1 MELVSVGDLAK
12 MLDKSKSTIA
22 YYQTKGL
29 IQPVGV
35 AGKTMVF
42 DKKATVARIKR
53 INALQGK
60 DKGKSLEEI
69 KTILDAD
76 KTA

>member
-12 MLDKSKSTIA
+12 ELDRSKSTIA

-29 IQPVGV
+29 VVPIGV

-42 DKKATVARIKR
+42 DKKATMARIKR
-53 INALQGK
+53 IELLK
-60 DKGKSLEEI
+60 EKGKSLEEI
-69 KTILDAD
+69 KLTLNAD
-76 KTA
+76 KAI